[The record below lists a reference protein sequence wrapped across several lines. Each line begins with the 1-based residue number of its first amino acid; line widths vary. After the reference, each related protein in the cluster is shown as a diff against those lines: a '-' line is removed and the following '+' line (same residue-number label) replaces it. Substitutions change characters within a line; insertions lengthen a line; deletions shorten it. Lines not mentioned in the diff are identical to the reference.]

1 MKIFTLFIA
10 LLFSLNLLI
19 AQSEMSICHTPATE
33 SFAMFASNQKFNSEH
48 PVPEPYVHRSKIGKM
63 IKIKTSDGKTAN
75 AYLLESQVDSDD
87 YLFVIHEW
95 WGLNGHIKK
104 IAEKYYSDL
113 GTVNVLALDLY
124 DGRIAETREKASEYM
139 GQVDDKRARAIIQGA
154 IDYAGNSSE
163 IATIGWCF
171 GGGWALQAAMMAGSE
186 AQGAVIYYGM
196 PEKDVEKIKEKVN
209 FPVLGIFA
217 RKDEWITPEIVEN
230 FQKDME
236 EAQKELNVHFYE
248 ATHAFANPSN
258 PNHDKEATEDA
269 YQKSMAFLKRV
280 LD

>member
-1 MKIFTLFIA
+1 MKNFTVLIA
-10 LLFSLNLLI
+10 LILSASFLN
-19 AQSEMSICHTPATE
+19 AQDDITICHTPATE
-33 SFAMFASNQKFNSEH
+33 SFAMFASNKNFNNNH
-48 PVPEPYVHRSKIGKM
+48 PEPMPYTHRSEIGKM
-63 IKIKTSDGKTAN
+63 IKIKTPDGKTAN

-104 IAEKYYSDL
+104 MAEKFYSDL

-124 DGRIAETREKASEYM
+124 DGKIADTREKASEYM
-139 GQVDDKRARAIIQGA
+139 EKVDDKRARSIIKGA
-154 IDYAGNSSE
+154 LDYAGNSSE
-163 IATIGWCF
+163 VATIGWCF
-171 GGGWALQAAMMAGSE
+171 GGSWALQAAMMAGDE
-186 AQGAVIYYGM
+186 AQGAVMYYGM
-196 PEKDVEKIKEKVN
+196 PEKDINEIKEKVN

-217 RKDEWITPEIVEN
+217 KKDEWITPEVVSK
-230 FQKDME
+230 FQKDMQ

-258 PNHDKEATEDA
+258 PNHDKDATEDA
-269 YQKSMAFLKRV
+269 YKKSLAFLKRV